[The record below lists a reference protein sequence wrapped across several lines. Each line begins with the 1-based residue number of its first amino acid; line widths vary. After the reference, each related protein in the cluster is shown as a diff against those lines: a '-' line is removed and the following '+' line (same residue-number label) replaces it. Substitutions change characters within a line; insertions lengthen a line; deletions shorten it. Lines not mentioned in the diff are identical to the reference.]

1 MTGVNDRPI
10 LYEIIMVDSSAVLLS
25 GNKACT
31 PLLGEYKF
39 SGISIVD
46 DFEMISCGL
55 KCLVNSYIRQIKQCF
70 ESEGPIEDNLQWDLF
85 VRGADTLCHRP
96 AETN

>member
-46 DFEMISCGL
+46 DFEMIPCGL
-55 KCLVNSYIRQIKQCF
+55 KCLVNCYIRQIKQCF

-85 VRGADTLCHRP
+85 VRGADTLYH
-96 AETN
+96 